1 MTRQRRRTGPGP
13 LDEDLRSV
21 RAHANEKSLD
31 ANPRILDQEAF
42 KGQAKQF
49 SHTIQRA
56 NG

>member
-1 MTRQRRRTGPGP
+1 MARFRRRTGPGP